1 MGDDILRDILEIEA
15 GIRLKVEAE
24 RSRCAKQI
32 KATRQA
38 LEAEHMAA
46 VERLQLDRTEA
57 LKRTVDETRLQSEE
71 QLQYARKQAERL
83 RQLTEE
89 QVESLLLASLSR
101 LIPE

>member
-1 MGDDILRDILEIEA
+1 MGDDILRDILELEA
-15 GIRLKVEAE
+15 GIRLKVETE
-24 RSRCAKQI
+24 RYRCAEQI

-38 LEAEHMAA
+38 LEAERMAA
-46 VERLQLDRTEA
+46 VERLQQDRTEA
-57 LKRTVDETRLQSEE
+57 FKRTVDETRLQSEE